1 MLNGILVVEDEPITQ
16 RLVQSNLERAGYQV
30 RCAVTVATA
39 EAEIRRRLPDLL
51 LLDWMLPDVTGLTLL
66 RRLRADPRTRD
77 IPVIMLTS
85 RERECDKVTGL
96 EVGAD
101 DYLTKPFSPLELISR
116 VKAVMR
122 RRVPQLTD
130 DIVEAS
136 GIRID
141 PGSKRITAGGYPIDL
156 GPIEFRML
164 HFFLTHPNRVYSRTQ
179 LLNEIWGDHVFI
191 EERTVDVHI
200 RGLRRAL
207 TISGHDHL
215 LETVRGT
222 GYCFRRELLKEGLSG
237 STPKSTKLPAPPKA
251 DELRSLTS
259 FAP

>member
-1 MLNGILVVEDEPITQ
+1 MHNGILVVEDEPVTQ
-16 RLVQSNLERAGYQV
+16 RLIQSNLERAGHQV
-30 RCAVTVATA
+30 RCAPAVGIA
-39 EAEIRRRLPDLL
+39 EAEIRKLLPDLVM
-51 LLDWMLPDVTGLTLL
+51 LDWMLPDVTGLTLL

-77 IPVIMLTS
+77 IPIIMLTS

-96 EVGAD
+96 ELGAD

-122 RRVPQLTD
+122 RRTPQLTD
-130 DIVEAS
+130 DIVES
-136 GIRID
+136 GGVMID
-141 PGSKRITAGGYPIDL
+141 PGSRRITVGGQNIDL

-164 HFFLTHPNRVYSRTQ
+164 HFFVTHPNRVFSRTQ
-179 LLNEIWGDHVFI
+179 LLNEIWGDHVYI

-207 TISGHDHL
+207 TETGHDHL

-222 GYCFRRELLKEGLSG
+222 GYCFRREVTRSAG
-237 STPKSTKLPAPPKA
+237 SPAQHEAYARP
-251 DELRSLTS
+251 
-259 FAP
+259 

>member
-1 MLNGILVVEDEPITQ
+1 MNSEILVVEDEPVTQ
-16 RLVQSNLERAGYQV
+16 RLIQANLERAGHQV
-30 RCAVTVATA
+30 RCVSSVAMA
-39 EAEIRRRLPDLL
+39 EAEMRKLLPGLVVV
-51 LLDWMLPDVTGLTLL
+51 DWMLPDVTGVTLV
-66 RRLRADPRTRD
+66 RRLRADPRSTD
-77 IPVIMLTS
+77 IPIIMLTS

-101 DYLTKPFSPLELISR
+101 DYITKPFSPLELISR

-130 DIVEAS
+130 DIVES
-136 GIRID
+136 GGITID
-141 PGSKRITAGGYPIDL
+141 PGSNRIEADGHEVEL
-156 GPIEFRML
+156 GSIEFRML
-164 HFFLTHPNRVYSRTQ
+164 HFFATHPNRVYSRTQ

-207 TISGHDHL
+207 SPSGHDRL

-222 GYCFRRELLKEGLSG
+222 GYCFRREFQAPAVRLS
-237 STPKSTKLPAPPKA
+237 A
-251 DELRSLTS
+251 
-259 FAP
+259 

>member
-1 MLNGILVVEDEPITQ
+1 MNNGILVVEDELITQ
-16 RLVQSNLERAGYQV
+16 RLIQTNLERAGYQV
-30 RCAVTVATA
+30 RCASTVQLA
-39 EAEIRRRLPDLL
+39 ESEIRTLLPALIM
-51 LLDWMLPDVTGLTLL
+51 LDWMLPDVTGLTLL

-77 IPVIMLTS
+77 IPIIMLTS

-130 DIVEAS
+130 DVVEF
-136 GIRID
+136 GGVRID
-141 PGSKRITAGGYPIDL
+141 PSSNRITADGHEIEL
-156 GPIEFRML
+156 GSIEFRML
-164 HFFLTHPNRVYSRTQ
+164 HFFVTHPNRVYSRTQ

-207 TISGHDHL
+207 TPSGHDRL

-222 GYCFRRELLKEGLSG
+222 GYCFRRD
-237 STPKSTKLPAPPKA
+237 LPRDTVQQQLQSHARP
-251 DELRSLTS
+251 
-259 FAP
+259 

>member
-1 MLNGILVVEDEPITQ
+1 MHNGILIVEDEPITQ
-16 RLVQSNLERAGYQV
+16 RLLQTNLERAGHQV
-30 RCAVTVATA
+30 RCASSVETA
-39 EAEIRRRLPDLL
+39 ESEIRKSLPDLVM
-51 LLDWMLPDVTGLTLL
+51 LDWMLPDVTGLTLL
-66 RRLRADPRTRD
+66 RRLRADPRTRE
-77 IPVIMLTS
+77 IPIIMLTS

-101 DYLTKPFSPLELISR
+101 DYMTKPFSPLEMISR

-130 DIVEAS
+130 DLVES
-136 GIRID
+136 GGITID
-141 PGSKRITAGGYPIDL
+141 PGSKRITAGGCAIDL

-164 HFFLTHPNRVYSRTQ
+164 HFFVTHPNRIYSRTQ

-207 TISGHDHL
+207 SLTGHDNL

-222 GYCFRRELLKEGLSG
+222 GYCFRREAPKEMVNEAA
-237 STPKSTKLPAPPKA
+237 TTIEPPPPREDYA
-251 DELRSLTS
+251 R
-259 FAP
+259 P

>member
-1 MLNGILVVEDEPITQ
+1 MSNEILVVEDEPISQ
-16 RLVQSNLERAGYQV
+16 RLIQASLERAGHHV
-30 RCAVTVATA
+30 RCVSSVPAA
-39 EAEIRRRLPDLL
+39 EAEIRKLLPGLVI
-51 LLDWMLPDVTGLTLL
+51 LDWMLPEVTGVTLV
-66 RRLRADPRTRD
+66 RRLRADPRTMD
-77 IPVIMLTS
+77 LPIIMLTS

-101 DYLTKPFSPLELISR
+101 DYITKPFSPLELISR

-130 DIVEAS
+130 DIVECG
-136 GIRID
+136 GIMID
-141 PGSKRITAGGYPIDL
+141 PGSNRIEADGRDIEL
-156 GPIEFRML
+156 GAIEFRML
-164 HFFLTHPNRVYSRTQ
+164 HFFVTHPNRVYSRTQ

-207 TISGHDHL
+207 SPSGHDRL

-222 GYCFRRELLKEGLSG
+222 GYCFRRDLPDLPVRLS
-237 STPKSTKLPAPPKA
+237 A
-251 DELRSLTS
+251 
-259 FAP
+259 

>member
-1 MLNGILVVEDEPITQ
+1 MSNGILIVEDEPITQ
-16 RLVQSNLERAGYQV
+16 RLIQANLERAGYSA
-30 RCAVTVATA
+30 RCASSVAQA
-39 EAEIRRRLPDLL
+39 EAEIRKLLPDLI
-51 LLDWMLPDVTGLTLL
+51 LLDWMLPDVTGLTLV
-66 RRLRADPRTRD
+66 RRLRADQRTRD
-77 IPVIMLTS
+77 LPIIMLTS

-101 DYLTKPFSPLELISR
+101 DYLTKPFSPLELVSR

-130 DIVEAS
+130 DIVES
-136 GIRID
+136 GGIRID
-141 PGSKRITAGGYPIDL
+141 PGSNRITVDGHNIEL
-156 GPIEFRML
+156 GSIEFRML
-164 HFFLTHPNRVYSRTQ
+164 HFFITHPNRVYSRTQ

-207 TISGHDHL
+207 SQSGHDRL

-222 GYCFRRELLKEGLSG
+222 GYCFRRDLPKDIV
-237 STPKSTKLPAPPKA
+237 STHQTYSHALP
-251 DELRSLTS
+251 
-259 FAP
+259 

>member
-1 MLNGILVVEDEPITQ
+1 MHNGILVVEDEPITQ
-16 RLVQSNLERAGYQV
+16 RLIQSNLERAGHQV
-30 RCAVTVATA
+30 RCASSVAVA
-39 EAEIRRRLPDLL
+39 EAEIRKLLPDLVI
-51 LLDWMLPDVTGLTLL
+51 LDWMLPDVTGLTLL

-77 IPVIMLTS
+77 MPVIMLTS

-101 DYLTKPFSPLELISR
+101 DYLTKPFSSLEMISR

-130 DIVEAS
+130 DIVECG

-141 PGSKRITAGGYPIDL
+141 PGSKRITADGCNIDL

-164 HFFLTHPNRVYSRTQ
+164 HFFVTHPNRIYSRTQ

-207 TISGHDHL
+207 TLSGHDNL

-222 GYCFRRELLKEGLSG
+222 GYCFRRETEMAAAKPLQID
-237 STPKSTKLPAPPKA
+237 A
-251 DELRSLTS
+251 
-259 FAP
+259 

>member
-1 MLNGILVVEDEPITQ
+1 MHNGILIVEDEVVTQ
-16 RLVQSNLERAGYQV
+16 RLLQSNLERAGHHV
-30 RCAVTVATA
+30 RCASTVALA
-39 EAEIRRRLPDLL
+39 ESEIRKSLPDLVM
-51 LLDWMLPDVTGLTLL
+51 LDWVLPDVTGLTLL

-77 IPVIMLTS
+77 IPIIMLTS

-101 DYLTKPFSPLELISR
+101 DYITKPFLPLEVISR

-130 DIVEAS
+130 DIVEF
-136 GIRID
+136 GGVRID
-141 PGSKRITAGGYPIDL
+141 PGSKRITAGGCDIDL

-164 HFFLTHPNRVYSRTQ
+164 HFFVTHPNRIYTRTQ

-207 TISGHDHL
+207 TMTGHDHL

-222 GYCFRRELLKEGLSG
+222 GYCFRREMTKEV
-237 STPKSTKLPAPPKA
+237 TKEVAAEIVAPPSQG
-251 DELRSLTS
+251 EIYVR
-259 FAP
+259 P

>member
-1 MLNGILVVEDEPITQ
+1 MNSEILVVEDEPVTQ
-16 RLVQSNLERAGYQV
+16 RLIQANLERAGHQV
-30 RCAVTVATA
+30 RCVASVAMA
-39 EAEIRRRLPDLL
+39 EAEMRKLLPGLVVI
-51 LLDWMLPDVTGLTLL
+51 DWMLPDVTGVTLV
-66 RRLRADPRTRD
+66 RRLRADPRTAD
-77 IPVIMLTS
+77 IPIIMLTS

-101 DYLTKPFSPLELISR
+101 DYITKPFSPLELISR

-130 DIVEAS
+130 DIVES
-136 GIRID
+136 GGITID
-141 PGSKRITAGGYPIDL
+141 PGSNRITADGQDIEL
-156 GPIEFRML
+156 GSIEFRML

-207 TISGHDHL
+207 APSGHDRL

-222 GYCFRRELLKEGLSG
+222 GYCFRREFQAPAVRLS
-237 STPKSTKLPAPPKA
+237 A
-251 DELRSLTS
+251 
-259 FAP
+259 

>member
-1 MLNGILVVEDEPITQ
+1 MNSEILVVEDEPVTQ
-16 RLVQSNLERAGYQV
+16 RLIQANLERAGHQV
-30 RCAVTVATA
+30 RCVSSVPMA
-39 EAEIRRRLPDLL
+39 EAEIRKLLPGLVV
-51 LLDWMLPDVTGLTLL
+51 LDWMLPEVTGVTLV
-66 RRLRADPRTRD
+66 RRLRADPRTAD
-77 IPVIMLTS
+77 IPIIMLTS

-101 DYLTKPFSPLELISR
+101 DYITKPFSPLELISR

-130 DIVEAS
+130 DIVES
-136 GIRID
+136 GGITID
-141 PGSKRITAGGYPIDL
+141 PGSNRIEADGHEVEL
-156 GPIEFRML
+156 GAIEFRML
-164 HFFLTHPNRVYSRTQ
+164 HFFVTHPNRVYSRTQ

-207 TISGHDHL
+207 SPSGHDRL

-222 GYCFRRELLKEGLSG
+222 GYCFRREFQAPAVRLS
-237 STPKSTKLPAPPKA
+237 A
-251 DELRSLTS
+251 
-259 FAP
+259 

>member
-1 MLNGILVVEDEPITQ
+1 MNNEILVVEDEPVTQ
-16 RLVQSNLERAGYQV
+16 RLIQAALERAGHQV
-30 RCAVTVATA
+30 RCVSSVAMA
-39 EAEIRRRLPDLL
+39 EAEIRNFLPGLVV
-51 LLDWMLPDVTGLTLL
+51 LDWMLPDVTGVTLV
-66 RRLRADPRTRD
+66 RRLRADPRTAD
-77 IPVIMLTS
+77 IPIVMLTS

-101 DYLTKPFSPLELISR
+101 DYITKPFSSLELIAR

-130 DIVEAS
+130 DIVEFG
-136 GIRID
+136 GIMID
-141 PGSKRITAGGYPIDL
+141 PGSNRITAGGHDIDL
-156 GPIEFRML
+156 GSIEFRML

-207 TISGHDHL
+207 SPSGHERM

-222 GYCFRRELLKEGLSG
+222 GYCFRRDLNLNAPAELL
-237 STPKSTKLPAPPKA
+237 TA
-251 DELRSLTS
+251 
-259 FAP
+259 